1 MQQSFR
7 AILLLAMISFAL
19 PKLQKKVEIPFN
31 YEEAGKASY
40 YSDALE
46 GNLTASGEVFSQ
58 NELTAAHRTLPLG
71 TKVLVFRPKTGQS
84 VWVTINDRGPYVNSR
99 IIDLSKKA
107 AEALGMVHKGVGQVV
122 IKAYLEPVQP

>member
-1 MQQSFR
+1 
-7 AILLLAMISFAL
+7 MISFAL
-19 PKLQKKVEIPFN
+19 PKHEVKVEIPFN

-40 YSDALE
+40 YADALE
-46 GNLTASGEVFSQ
+46 GNLTASGQVFSQ

-84 VWVTINDRGPYVNSR
+84 VWVTINDRGPYVKSR
-99 IIDLSKKA
+99 IIDLSRKA
-107 AEALGMVHKGVGQVV
+107 AEALGLVHKGVGQVV